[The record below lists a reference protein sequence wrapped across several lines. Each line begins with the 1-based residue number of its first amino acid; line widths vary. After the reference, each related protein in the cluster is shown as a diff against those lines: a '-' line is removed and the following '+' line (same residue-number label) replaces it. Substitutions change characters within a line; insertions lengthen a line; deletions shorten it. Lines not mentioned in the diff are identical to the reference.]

1 MGICIEVGD
10 KWVITS
16 DQYQFILNEKKV
28 VKTGNKA
35 GEEWLD
41 TIGYYP
47 KINQLISGLIHH
59 HINIS
64 AITSLEAMATEID
77 RIGGLCNEAF
87 GVIKPVEKIGGCDWV
102 SWNELSARGLL
113 IRINKEILHPVGL
126 VVFRDPKT
134 GISQGALIAPDGVWE
149 YDQSV
154 SVKG

>member
-1 MGICIEVGD
+1 MAIRIEVGD

-28 VKTGNKA
+28 VKSGKKA

-47 KINQLISGLIHH
+47 KINQLISGMIHH
-59 HINIS
+59 QIHNSEIQSIK
-64 AITSLEAMATEID
+64 AMADEIE
-77 RIGGLCNEAF
+77 RIGELCNEAF
-87 GVIKPVEKIGGCDWV
+87 GILKPVEKIGGCEWV

-113 IRINKEILHPVGL
+113 ICILQTN
-126 VVFRDPKT
+126 F
-134 GISQGALIAPDGVWE
+134 QGALIAPDGVWE

>member
-1 MGICIEVGD
+1 MSVRIEIGD
-10 KWVITS
+10 KLVITS

-59 HINIS
+59 HIQQS
-64 AITSLEAMATEID
+64 AITSIDEMAAEIK
-77 RIGGLCNEAF
+77 RIGELCADAF
-87 GVIKPVEKIGGCDWV
+87 NVMEQGEKIGGCDWI
-102 SWNELSARGLL
+102 SWNELSERGLI
-113 IRINKEILHPVGL
+113 IRINKEILHPIGL
-126 VVFRDPKT
+126 AVFRDPQT
-134 GISQGALIAPDGVWE
+134 GLSRGALVSPDGVWE

>member
-1 MGICIEVGD
+1 MSLRIEIGD

-28 VKTGNKA
+28 AQSGKKA

-59 HINIS
+59 HIHNS
-64 AITSLEAMATEID
+64 AITSIEAMIAEIEH
-77 RIGGLCNEAF
+77 IGELCSDAF
-87 GVIKPVEKIGGCDWV
+87 GARKPSEKIGGCEWV
-102 SWNELSARGLL
+102 SWNELSARGL
-113 IRINKEILHPVGL
+113 IVRINKEILHPIGL
-126 VVFRDPKT
+126 AVFRDPKT
-134 GISQGALIAPDGVWE
+134 GISQGALIAADGVWE
-149 YDQSV
+149 YDQSI